1 MPFITRL
8 TLRSGDRAALDGVVD
23 DLRRAAERQGI
34 ELKGPHTAPPETYTV
49 PQHRR
54 LSPDAEDRFE
64 PWEYTVYE
72 RTVEITG
79 HDDSVRTIADWEFP
93 PGVHVEITVDR
104 TRSIGSR

>member
-8 TLRSGDRAALDGVVD
+8 TLRSGDRVALDDVVD
-23 DLRRAAERQGI
+23 DLRTAAERKGI

-49 PQHRR
+49 PQWRR
-54 LSPDAEDRFE
+54 LPPDDDRRFS

-72 RTVEITG
+72 RTLEVTG
-79 HDDSVRTIADWEFP
+79 HDESVRTIAGWDFP
-93 PGVHVEITVDR
+93 PGIHIEVAVDR